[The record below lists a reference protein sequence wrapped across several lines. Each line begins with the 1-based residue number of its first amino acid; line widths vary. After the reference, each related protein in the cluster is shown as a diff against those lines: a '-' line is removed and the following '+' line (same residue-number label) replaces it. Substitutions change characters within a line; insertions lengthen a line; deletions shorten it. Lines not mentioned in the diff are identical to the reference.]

1 MLAVKMISVNHPS
14 RTRARQT
21 GVISEDYTAAYN
33 SDFRSNLVVRV
44 RTIEFVSAVLSLAG
58 LIVTFFVVNNNPF
71 SLYLTRQLT
80 LMRFD
85 QQSASSPVSNAVLG
99 TALDTSF
106 KAIDNALLGQC
117 KNQDMVVGEIK
128 SPWNVETEFGSAKI
142 AGVTVSI
149 GKPEMIDAW
158 LLLRIVLAVSVYFQF
173 SRWWAY
179 SPLHIITW
187 PATPIWDRW
196 QEYAI
201 TAPLQLV
208 IIASTFGISDTTT
221 HLLLFVSQAALCL
234 LGYLNE
240 FLIDEVWKT
249 RCKVLQAQDNRE
261 LVDKYDA
268 AKKEM
273 YVSFLWTWTF
283 FAATWYVLIE
293 RYIRQIDYWCNCG
306 FNCDTVPLA
315 GITTIIVVELICF
328 AGFGIVQTVQA
339 MKMQFGEI
347 TAYESISQQD
357 DATDES
363 DYKNTKRAE
372 IWISVSVYYAI
383 LSVTSKLALE
393 VGLIFLLVFSV

>member
-1 MLAVKMISVNHPS
+1 MLAVKMISANHPS

-21 GVISEDYTAAYN
+21 GTISENYTRVYN
-33 SDFRSNLVVRV
+33 SEFKSNLVSRV
-44 RTIEFVSAVLSLAG
+44 RMIELASAVLSLAG
-58 LIVTFFVVNNNPF
+58 LIVTFFVVNDNPF
-71 SLYLTRQLT
+71 SVYLTRQLT

-85 QQSASSPVSNAVLG
+85 QQSASAPVSNAVLG

-106 KAIDNALLGQC
+106 KAIDTALLGQC

-128 SPWNVETEFGSAKI
+128 SPWNVETDSGSAKI

-179 SPLHIITW
+179 SPLHVMSW

-249 RCKVLQAQDNRE
+249 RCKVIQTSDNRE

-273 YVSFLWTWTF
+273 YVSFLWTWAF

-315 GITTIIVVELICF
+315 GITTIIVVELTCF

-347 TAYESISQQD
+347 IPYDSVTTD
-357 DATDES
+357 DNENGDPDE
-363 DYKNTKRAE
+363 KRSE

-393 VGLIFLLVFSV
+393 VGLIFLLLFSA